1 LALHFGVESAVHIA
15 FCNTGI
21 KDATKIPIS
30 PETPVCLALSSVLMS
45 NHRCFL
51 VKTKKTG
58 AIMKLQVVVHPAEEG
73 GFWAEIPAFA
83 GCVSEGE
90 TVEETL
96 SNIKEAAEGWLEHA
110 SMRIKNNNQTQIA
123 EIEL

>member
-1 LALHFGVESAVHIA
+1 
-15 FCNTGI
+15 
-21 KDATKIPIS
+21 
-30 PETPVCLALSSVLMS
+30 
-45 NHRCFL
+45 
-51 VKTKKTG
+51 
-58 AIMKLQVVVHPAEEG
+58 MKLQVVIHPAEEG

-96 SNIKEAAEGWLEHA
+96 CNIKEAAEGWLDVAALRLNNHA
-110 SMRIKNNNQTQIA
+110 PAQLA

>member
-1 LALHFGVESAVHIA
+1 
-15 FCNTGI
+15 
-21 KDATKIPIS
+21 
-30 PETPVCLALSSVLMS
+30 
-45 NHRCFL
+45 
-51 VKTKKTG
+51 
-58 AIMKLQVVVHPAEEG
+58 MKLQVIVHTAEEG

-96 SNIKEAAEGWLEHA
+96 SNIKEAAEGWLEVA
-110 SMRIKNNNQTQIA
+110 SMRIKNNNQIQIA